1 MKNIYDILKE
11 FELEVPED
19 KKAGFDKAWKE
30 NYRTKAEYEKAVSQ
44 RDEYKTSLNTVNAKL
59 KEFDGVDVAD
69 TCFVTSFVTVIF
81 TSPVSG
87 SFTASFVVSVYLY
100 PNARF
105 SRAFSTSRSTASF
118 PFFKAS
124 DMSGYFV
131 FQTLKVLLDIPIF
144 FAICSSISPSL
155 AQPSIISKPSGVSHS
170 LNLPFAI

>member
-69 TCFVTSFVTVIF
+69 LKGQIVAPLAGAWIEIYRRCKRNNQII
-81 TSPVSG
+81 
-87 SFTASFVVSVYLY
+87 VY
-100 PNARF
+100 
-105 SRAFSTSRSTASF
+105 ST
-118 PFFKAS
+118 K
-124 DMSGYFV
+124 
-131 FQTLKVLLDIPIF
+131 
-144 FAICSSISPSL
+144 
-155 AQPSIISKPSGVSHS
+155 H
-170 LNLPFAI
+170 